1 MIKPISKDKTTPTG
15 SESPLPRRRLGEAL
29 RLGVCFPFF
38 KVFLREIDRMTG
50 PTIYLFTTLIGP
62 LISFVFLLSIF
73 SDGVP
78 RNLPVGIVDLD
89 NTVLSRKVA
98 MWIAATPEAEIAMHF
113 PNQKEACEQMGKG
126 KLDAIVVI
134 PEGTE
139 KAVLKGS
146 SQKIPVFINNAN
158 ILKGGYLQKGIY
170 KSLATLSGGIK
181 LQIAMKNGL
190 PESQAKAK
198 VQPVKIQQHILFNPF
213 GNYSYFLLSAL
224 LPLMIVIF
232 TLLSSVF
239 AVGLEVREGTGPEW
253 LEHSDGSLIVA
264 LAGKLLP
271 YTILLT
277 LDALVMNVVL
287 FIRLGTPLNGSFVFI
302 TLGELAMIVTY
313 QLLGVLLVSV
323 TANLRLGLS
332 LASAYAMMALT
343 FSGLTFP
350 RFAMPAVARA
360 FSYLFPFTQWVTI
373 FISQAIRG
381 EEVVHA
387 LIPMT
392 IFVLF
397 ILLSVSFLPRLKKV
411 LRTEKY
417 WGKV

>member
-1 MIKPISKDKTTPTG
+1 MKKKQNRTPKSVAN
-15 SESPLPRRRLGEAL
+15 SESFFRKN
-29 RLGVCFPFF
+29 PFF
-38 KVFLREIDRMTG
+38 KVFLREIDRMSG
-50 PTIYLFTTLIGP
+50 STIYLFTTLIGP
-62 LISFVFLLSIF
+62 LISFVILLSIF

-89 NTVLSRKVA
+89 HTVLSRKVA
-98 MWIAATPEAEIAMHF
+98 MWIDATPEAEIAMHF
-113 PNQKEACEQMGKG
+113 PNQEEAYQQMAEG
-126 KLDAIVVI
+126 KLDAVVII

-139 KAVLKGS
+139 KNILKGN
-146 SQKIPVFINNAN
+146 SQKIPVFINNTN

-181 LQIAMKNGL
+181 LQFAMKSGL
-190 PESQAKAK
+190 PERQAKAK
-198 VQPVKIQQHILFNPF
+198 VQPVRLQQHILFNPF

-224 LPLMIVIF
+224 LPLMLVIF
-232 TLLSSVF
+232 TLLSNVF
-239 AVGLEVREGTGPEW
+239 AVGTEVREGTGPEW
-253 LEHSDGSLIVA
+253 LEHSGGSLIVG

-271 YTILLT
+271 YTILLMV
-277 LDALVMNVVL
+277 DAVVMNVVL
-287 FIRLGTPLNGSFVFI
+287 FIRMGTPLQGSFAFI
-302 TLGELAMIVTY
+302 MLGEIMMIVTY
-313 QLLGVLLVSV
+313 QLLAVLLISV

-350 RFAMPAVARA
+350 QFAMPSVARG
-360 FSYLFPFTQWVTI
+360 FSYLFPFTQWVKI

-381 EEVVHA
+381 EAVVHA
-387 LIPMT
+387 LIPMA

-397 ILLSVSFLPRLKKV
+397 ILLSVCFLPRLKRI